1 MRVID
6 GQTRISMQPSKKA
19 ARNQPLSEVVIAPF
33 CSAPERIAEAS
44 QTNLPRHGRPLK
56 TFS

>member
-6 GQTRISMQPSKKA
+6 GQTRISMQPSKKTA
-19 ARNQPLSEVVIAPF
+19 PNQPLSEVVIAPF

-44 QTNLPRHGRPLK
+44 QTNLPRHNVG
-56 TFS
+56 